1 VEESV
6 FIMPNEI
13 PLAIPNV
20 PPDPS
25 DVQRAE
31 RADDAEGAAPPA
43 AARRDAGEGVA
54 TVERVL
60 AVFEVFHRVQRPLS
74 LTELARLAD
83 IPKSSCHAIVK
94 TLAAR
99 GHLYQLQRPR
109 ALYPTRR
116 LYDLTREIHAN
127 DPLVERVVPLLE
139 RLRNT
144 SQETVIL
151 GKQQGEAVIYL
162 QVLESPNPI
171 RYSARPGEFKPLHA
185 SAIGKA
191 LLGGLKDAALATSL
205 AALPLPRVTP
215 RTLTDPHRLAQ
226 DIAEGRRRGYYV
238 TRGENVPD
246 VWAVSTALALD
257 GQTLAVAIAGPRHRM
272 EARVVECAQLLLATC
287 GLITRQWG
295 SG

>member
-1 VEESV
+1 MEESL
-6 FIMPNEI
+6 FTMSNKI
-13 PLAIPNV
+13 PLAIPHV
-20 PPDPS
+20 EPGPS
-25 DVQRAE
+25 SARPALHPESDEEWAVA
-31 RADDAEGAAPPA
+31 AAPGRA
-43 AARRDAGEGVA
+43 ADKGASA
-54 TVERVL
+54 VERVL

-83 IPKSSCHAIVK
+83 MPKSSCHAIVK

-109 ALYPTRR
+109 AIYPTRR

-144 SQETVIL
+144 AQETVIL

-215 RTLTDPHRLAQ
+215 RTLTDPRRLAE